1 MAVLCLL
8 LFTVLLHTWNVTGNP
23 AANNDCPLWFVP
35 GDNGTCECGNDLGGI
50 VKCNNVSREVYL
62 LVGFCMS
69 QDSTGLVVGACPYCQ
84 YITGRDNLHYF
95 IPKNISELEDTM
107 CGQLNRKG
115 RMCGQCIDG
124 FTTSAYSYDLR
135 CVKCSGGHY
144 NWAKYVAV
152 ALLPLTAFFIVVVTF
167 RISVT
172 LPPMVAL
179 IHILQPIIA
188 PQITRPTIFALTTP
202 SLSTASIPVHILHTI
217 YGVWNLDFFRTV
229 IPPEVICVEMTT
241 IQALAL
247 DYLVALYP
255 LILIVITYIL
265 IELHARN
272 FWPLVW
278 VWKLVQYCITRCG
291 IRRQWNFK
299 SSIIEAFASFL
310 LLSFGKMLSI
320 SFDLLVPT
328 QLYNIHGERVNKTY
342 LFYDATV
349 ELFSSSHLI
358 FAVIAITVLTVF
370 ILLPLLLLLLYPL
383 RCFHKCLDCCRIR
396 CHALMV
402 FTDAFQGAYKNGT
415 NGTRDHR
422 WFAAVYPC
430 ARILWLIMY
439 ALTLSSF
446 TFVLITISLI
456 GIVILI
462 TVVQPYKKA
471 THNTIDTLFILTL
484 IMQTVSL
491 LSLSWSAERQHI
503 QRSAVLML
511 VVLSRALPL
520 LYLTVIL
527 LHWVYQC
534 RVGALLCKICTR
546 CREPRIC
553 CTKRRRRIRG
563 RLEPSESL
571 PDRMVNPGEYILLEG
586 SLGAV
591 GQCDG
596 QQTQRTASLSN
607 TIS

>member
-8 LFTVLLHTWNVTGNP
+8 LFTVLLNTWSVTGNP

-69 QDSTGLVVGACPYCQ
+69 QDSTGLVVGACPYRQ

-115 RMCGQCIDG
+115 RLCGQCIDG

-152 ALLPLTAFFIVVVTF
+152 ALLPLTTFFIVIVTF

-179 IHILQPIIA
+179 VHILQPIIA
-188 PQITRPTIFALTTP
+188 PQITRATIFALTTP
-202 SLSTASIPVHILHTI
+202 TISSASIPVHILHTI
-217 YGVWNLDFFRTV
+217 CGVWNLDFFRTV
-229 IPPEVICVEMTT
+229 IPPEAVCVEMTT

-278 VWKLVQYCITRCG
+278 VWKPVQYCITRCG
-291 IRRQWNFK
+291 IRREWNFK

-310 LLSFGKMLSI
+310 LLSFGKMLGI

-328 QLYNIHGERVNKTY
+328 QLYNIHGEHVSKTY

-349 ELFSSSHLI
+349 ELFSSNHLI
-358 FAVIAITVLTVF
+358 FAVLAIAVLIVF

-415 NGTRDHR
+415 NGTRDCR
-422 WFAAVYPC
+422 WFALVYPC
-430 ARILWLIMY
+430 ARILWLIMT
-439 ALTLSSF
+439 ALTISSF
-446 TFVLITISLI
+446 CFALITISLI
-456 GIVILI
+456 GIVVLI

-471 THNTIDTLFILTL
+471 SHNTIDSLFILTL
-484 IMQTVSL
+484 IVQTVSL
-491 LSLSWSAERQHI
+491 LSLSWSIERQHI
-503 QRSAVLML
+503 QRSAVLVL

-520 LYLTVIL
+520 SYLTVIL

-534 RVGALLCKICTR
+534 RVGALLCKICKR
-546 CREPRIC
+546 CREARTC
-553 CTKRRRRIRG
+553 CTRRRRRIRG
-563 RLEPSESL
+563 RLEPSGSL

>member
-1 MAVLCLL
+1 MATLCLL
-8 LFTVLLHTWNVTGNP
+8 IFTVLLHTWSITGKP

-62 LVGFCMS
+62 LEWFCMS
-69 QDSTGLVVGACPYCQ
+69 QDSAGLVVGACPYQ
-84 YITGRDNLHYF
+84 NKLSFTGTLQVHYLL
-95 IPKNISELEDTM
+95 PKNTSDLEDFI
-107 CGQLNRKG
+107 CGPYNRKG
-115 RMCGQCIDG
+115 RMCGQCKDG

-152 ALLPLTAFFIVVVTF
+152 ALLPLTAFFIVIVTF

-179 IHILQPIIA
+179 IHILQPIVA
-188 PQITRPTIFALTTP
+188 PQVVRVTVIVLTTP
-202 SLSTASIPVHILHTI
+202 AYNIIYTI

-229 IPPEVICVEMTT
+229 FPPEAICLEMST
-241 IQALAL
+241 IQVLAL

-255 LILIVITYIL
+255 IILIVITYIL

-278 VWKLVQYCITRCG
+278 VWKPVQYCFTRCG

-310 LLSFGKMLSI
+310 LLAFGKMLSI

-349 ELFSSSHLI
+349 EVLSSSHLI
-358 FAVIAITVLTVF
+358 LAFVAIGVLTVF

-415 NGTRDHR
+415 NGTHDHR
-422 WFAAVYPC
+422 WFALVYPSG
-430 ARILWLIMY
+430 RIICYIIY

-446 TFVLITISLI
+446 SFALITFLLI
-456 GIVILI
+456 GIAALI

-471 THNTIDTLFILTL
+471 RHNIIDTLLNHNHCI
-484 IMQTVSL
+484 
-491 LSLSWSAERQHI
+491 
-503 QRSAVLML
+503 
-511 VVLSRALPL
+511 
-520 LYLTVIL
+520 
-527 LHWVYQC
+527 
-534 RVGALLCKICTR
+534 
-546 CREPRIC
+546 
-553 CTKRRRRIRG
+553 
-563 RLEPSESL
+563 
-571 PDRMVNPGEYILLEG
+571 
-586 SLGAV
+586 
-591 GQCDG
+591 
-596 QQTQRTASLSN
+596 
-607 TIS
+607 

>member
-1 MAVLCLL
+1 M
-8 LFTVLLHTWNVTGNP
+8 
-23 AANNDCPLWFVP
+23 
-35 GDNGTCECGNDLGGI
+35 
-50 VKCNNVSREVYL
+50 KCNNVSKETYL
-62 LVGFCMS
+62 LGCFCMS
-69 QDSTGLVVGACPYCQ
+69 YDYTGLVVGACPYHC
-84 YITGRDNLHYF
+84 YHSGRVELHYLL
-95 IPKNISELEDTM
+95 PKHIRDLEDFF
-107 CGQLNRKG
+107 CRQLNRKG
-115 RMCGQCIDG
+115 RMCGQCKDG

-152 ALLPLTAFFIVVVTF
+152 ALLPLTAFFIVIVTF

-179 IHILQPIIA
+179 VHTLQPIIS
-188 PQITRPTIFALTTP
+188 PHITRVTIFALTAPTI
-202 SLSTASIPVHILHTI
+202 SSASIPARILYTI

-229 IPPEVICVEMTT
+229 IPPEAVCLEMTT

-255 LILIVITYIL
+255 LILIVLTYIL

-278 VWKLVQYCITRCG
+278 VWKPVQYCFTRCG

-328 QLYNIHGERVNKTY
+328 QLYNIHGEQVSKKY

-349 ELFSSSHLI
+349 ELFSSGHLI
-358 FAVIAITVLTVF
+358 FAVLAIAVLIVF

-415 NGTRDHR
+415 NSTRDCR
-422 WFAAVYPC
+422 WFAAVYPST
-430 ARILWLIMY
+430 RILWFMIY

-446 TFVLITISLI
+446 CYILTTISLI
-456 GIVILI
+456 GVAVLIIL
-462 TVVQPYKKA
+462 VQPYKKA
-471 THNTIDTLFILTL
+471 SHNKIDSLFILTL
-484 IMQTVSL
+484 ATHTASL
-491 LSLSWSAERQHI
+491 TSISLSVEREHTQS
-503 QRSAVLML
+503 RTALVL
-511 VVLSRALPL
+511 VVLSGALPL
-520 LYLTVIL
+520 LYLAVIL
-527 LHWVYQC
+527 LHWVYRS
-534 RVGALLCKICTR
+534 RVFGLLCRMCKR
-546 CREPRIC
+546 CRHKIIC
-553 CTKRRRRIRG
+553 CVSGRRRRREG
-563 RLEPSESL
+563 RLELSGSL
-571 PDRMVNPGEYILLEG
+571 PDRMVNPDEYILLEG

-591 GQCDG
+591 GQCKG
-596 QQTQRTASLSN
+596 TKHKGMSLSDS
-607 TIS
+607 TL

>member
-1 MAVLCLL
+1 MPNLFLL
-8 LFTVLLHTWNVTGNP
+8 LLTVLQHTWSATGNP
-23 AANNDCPLWFVP
+23 TANNDCPLWFVP

-62 LVGFCMS
+62 LEWFCMS
-69 QDSTGLVVGACPYCQ
+69 QDSTGLVVGACPYHNHWSL
-84 YITGRDNLHYF
+84 TGTFQVHYLL
-95 IPKNISELEDTM
+95 PKNISDLEDLV
-107 CGQLNRKG
+107 CGPYNRKG
-115 RMCGQCIDG
+115 RMCGQCKDG
-124 FTTSAYSYDLR
+124 FTTSAYSYDLI

-179 IHILQPIIA
+179 VHILQPIVV
-188 PQITRPTIFALTTP
+188 PQAIRVSIFALTAP
-202 SLSTASIPVHILHTI
+202 ILSPAKILACIIYTI

-229 IPPEVICVEMTT
+229 IPPEAICLEMST

-265 IELHARN
+265 IELHAWN

-278 VWKLVQYCITRCG
+278 VWKPVQYCITRCG

-349 ELFSSSHLI
+349 EVFSSSHLI
-358 FAVIAITVLTVF
+358 LAFVAMAVLIVF

-422 WFAAVYPC
+422 WFALVYPS
-430 ARILWLIMY
+430 ARILSYITY

-446 TFVLITISLI
+446 SFALITFLLI
-456 GIVILI
+456 GIAALI

-471 THNTIDTLFILTL
+471 PHNIIDTLLMLTLTL
-484 IMQTVSL
+484 ITASKTSQIS
-491 LSLSWSAERQHI
+491 SIERQHT
-503 QRSAVLML
+503 QSYAADVLF
-511 VVLSRALPL
+511 VLASLIPL
-520 LYLTVIL
+520 LYLTAIP
-527 LHWVYQC
+527 LHWVYGS
-534 RVGALLCKICTR
+534 RVFGLLCR
-546 CREPRIC
+546 MCRWCKQVNIC
-553 CTKRRRRIRG
+553 CTRGGRRREG
-563 RLEPSESL
+563 RLALSGTL
-571 PDRMVNPGEYILLEG
+571 PDRMANPDEYILLDG
-586 SLGAV
+586 VV
-591 GQCDG
+591 GQWAEDHH
-596 QQTQRTASLSN
+596 SE
-607 TIS
+607 

>member
-1 MAVLCLL
+1 M
-8 LFTVLLHTWNVTGNP
+8 
-23 AANNDCPLWFVP
+23 
-35 GDNGTCECGNDLGGI
+35 
-50 VKCNNVSREVYL
+50 KCNNVSREVYL
-62 LVGFCMS
+62 LEGFCMS
-69 QDSTGLVVGACPYCQ
+69 QDSTGLVVGACPYHNHWSL
-84 YITGRDNLHYF
+84 TGTVQVHYLL
-95 IPKNISELEDTM
+95 PKNTSDLEDFL
-107 CGQLNRKG
+107 CGPNNRKG
-115 RMCGQCIDG
+115 WMCGQCKDG

-152 ALLPLTAFFIVVVTF
+152 ALLPLTAFFIVIVTF

-179 IHILQPIIA
+179 VHILQLIVA
-188 PQITRPTIFALTTP
+188 PQVVRFTVIGLTT
-202 SLSTASIPVHILHTI
+202 STLSSAACYIIYTI

-229 IPPEVICVEMTT
+229 FPPEAICLEMST
-241 IQALAL
+241 IQAFAL
-247 DYLVALYP
+247 DYLVAFYP

-278 VWKLVQYCITRCG
+278 VWKPVQYCITCCG

-349 ELFSSSHLI
+349 EVFSSSHLI
-358 FAVIAITVLTVF
+358 LAFVAIAVLIAF

-422 WFAAVYPC
+422 WFALVYPSG
-430 ARILWLIMY
+430 RILCYIIC
-439 ALTLSSF
+439 ALTLSVFSYA
-446 TFVLITISLI
+446 LITFLLI
-456 GIVILI
+456 GIAALI
-462 TVVQPYKKA
+462 TVLQPYKKA
-471 THNTIDTLFILTL
+471 WHNIIDTLLMLTL
-484 IMQTVSL
+484 TTITASIT
-491 LSLSWSAERQHI
+491 SISSIERQHT
-503 QRSAVLML
+503 QSHAAGVL
-511 VVLSRALPL
+511 VVLASLIPL
-520 LYLTVIL
+520 LYLTAIL
-527 LHWVYQC
+527 LHWIYGS
-534 RVGALLCKICTR
+534 RVFGLLCR
-546 CREPRIC
+546 MCRWCKQVNSCRNRGGQ
-553 CTKRRRRIRG
+553 RREG
-563 RLEPSESL
+563 RLALSGSL
-571 PDRMVNPGEYILLEG
+571 PDQMANPDEYILLEG
-586 SLGAV
+586 SV
-591 GQCDG
+591 GECDG
-596 QQTQRTASLSN
+596 QRTASQNETPL
-607 TIS
+607 

>member
-1 MAVLCLL
+1 M
-8 LFTVLLHTWNVTGNP
+8 LLHTWSVTGNP

-50 VKCNNVSREVYL
+50 VKCNNVSKQIHL
-62 LVGFCMS
+62 LRCFCMS
-69 QDSTGLVVGACPYCQ
+69 YDSMGLVVGACPYHCYHTDRAAQ
-84 YITGRDNLHYF
+84 LFPLREH
-95 IPKNISELEDTM
+95 ISVLEDVH
-107 CGQLNRKG
+107 CRQLNRKG

-124 FTTSAYSYDLR
+124 FTTSAYSYDLK
-135 CVKCSGGHY
+135 CVQCSGGHY

-152 ALLPLTAFFIVVVTF
+152 ALLPLTAFFIVIVTF

-179 IHILQPIIA
+179 IHILQSIIS
-188 PQITRPTIFALTTP
+188 PQITRVIVFALTTQT
-202 SLSTASIPVHILHTI
+202 LSSASIPARILYTI

-229 IPPEVICVEMTT
+229 IPPEAVCLEMTT

-278 VWKLVQYCITRCG
+278 VWKPVQYCFTRCG

-328 QLYNIHGERVNKTY
+328 RLYNVHGEQVSTKY

-349 ELFSSSHLI
+349 ELFSSGHLI
-358 FAVIAITVLTVF
+358 FAVIAIAVLIVF

-415 NGTRDHR
+415 NGTRDCR
-422 WFAAVYPC
+422 WFAAVYPS
-430 ARILWLIMY
+430 ARILWFIIY

-446 TFVLITISLI
+446 CYVLTTILLV
-456 GIVILI
+456 GVVVLI

-471 THNTIDTLFILTL
+471 SHNIIDSLFLLTL
-484 IMQTVSL
+484 AVHTVSL
-491 LSLSWSAERQHI
+491 MSIILSIEHQVT
-503 QRSAVLML
+503 Q
-511 VVLSRALPL
+511 SRAALVLAVSSGTLPL
-520 LYLTVIL
+520 LYLTAIL
-527 LHWVYQC
+527 LHWVYYWK
-534 RVGALLCKICTR
+534 VFALLR
-546 CREPRIC
+546 YSVLHY
-553 CTKRRRRIRG
+553 
-563 RLEPSESL
+563 LEHGTL
-571 PDRMVNPGEYILLEG
+571 
-586 SLGAV
+586 
-591 GQCDG
+591 
-596 QQTQRTASLSN
+596 T
-607 TIS
+607 